1 MRFYE
6 ATEGDVLIDGHPV
19 RDVVLTS
26 LRKQIS
32 MVAQEVT
39 VFTGTIAENIVYGRF
54 DAKPAEVVQA
64 AKWAQLHQF
73 VMKLPE
79 KYETRIGE
87 HGASLSG
94 GQRQRLAIAMSLVTN
109 PQILVLDDSTSALD
123 AETESKIRA
132 TLKQIMKD
140 RTAFVITHRVAT
152 ARDADIILVL
162 EGGKI
167 TEMGNHEELSK
178 GGGLY
183 SRFVTVQES
192 GFLDLDDG

>member
-1 MRFYE
+1 
-6 ATEGDVLIDGHPV
+6 
-19 RDVVLTS
+19 
-26 LRKQIS
+26 
-32 MVAQEVT
+32 
-39 VFTGTIAENIVYGRF
+39 
-54 DAKPAEVVQA
+54 
-64 AKWAQLHQF
+64 
-73 VMKLPE
+73 MKLPE

-167 TEMGNHEELSK
+167 TEMGNHESSQKVVVCILVSSQFK
-178 GGGLY
+178 NPA
-183 SRFVTVQES
+183 SSTS
-192 GFLDLDDG
+192 MMDDETHGPSVR